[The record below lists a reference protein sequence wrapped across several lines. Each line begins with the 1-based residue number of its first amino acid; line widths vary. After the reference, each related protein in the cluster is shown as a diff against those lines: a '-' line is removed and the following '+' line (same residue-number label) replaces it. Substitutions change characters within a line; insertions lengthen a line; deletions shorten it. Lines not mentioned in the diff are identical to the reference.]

1 MKYQR
6 FQQYL
11 VRWYHTYGRH
21 ELPWRQT
28 TDPYAILVSEL
39 MLQQTQVERVIPK
52 YQAFMQKFPTAK
64 ALASVQ
70 LDEVLRMWQGLGY
83 NRRAKYLWQTA
94 SAVTSAGGE
103 FPKNEED
110 LRALPGI
117 GPYTA
122 SAVACFSYN
131 IPVTLIETNVR
142 TVILYHFFPENLH
155 VSDGEILPLIKASLD
170 KKYPRE
176 WYWALMDYGS
186 YLKKVLPNPNRR
198 SRQYNKQA
206 KFIGSKRQVRGEIL
220 RVLATQTRMTEP
232 ELQYQLTS
240 NPEHYATALRDLVG
254 EGLVHEQA
262 GRYGLA
268 KDTDQKE
275 V

>member
-1 MKYQR
+1 MRYQR

-11 VRWYHTYGRH
+11 VRWYHAYGRH
-21 ELPWRQT
+21 ELAWRQT

-103 FPKNEED
+103 FPKTEED

-122 SAVACFSYN
+122 SAVACFSY
-131 IPVTLIETNVR
+131 IMPVTLIETNV
-142 TVILYHFFPENLH
+142 
-155 VSDGEILPLIKASLD
+155 
-170 KKYPRE
+170 
-176 WYWALMDYGS
+176 
-186 YLKKVLPNPNRR
+186 
-198 SRQYNKQA
+198 
-206 KFIGSKRQVRGEIL
+206 
-220 RVLATQTRMTEP
+220 
-232 ELQYQLTS
+232 
-240 NPEHYATALRDLVG
+240 
-254 EGLVHEQA
+254 
-262 GRYGLA
+262 
-268 KDTDQKE
+268 
-275 V
+275 